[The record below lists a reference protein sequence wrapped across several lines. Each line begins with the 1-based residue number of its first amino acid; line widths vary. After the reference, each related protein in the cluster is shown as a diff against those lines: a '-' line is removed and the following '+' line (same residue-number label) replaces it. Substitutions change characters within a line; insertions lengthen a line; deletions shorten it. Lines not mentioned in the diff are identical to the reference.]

1 MNREGPPAGEGDP
14 RAGPEVVLGTIE
26 RVTYSDPTSLYSVLK
41 IDPEKGCK
49 IPEGRGPFR
58 PVRVTAVGRVEAPS
72 EGVRVR
78 LEGRWTEHKSHGLQ
92 FEFEHL
98 EVLQPRDRYGL
109 VRYLSSSRFPG
120 IGEKT
125 AERIVEKLGDN
136 ALEVILADP
145 QKLATVRGLKLA
157 TREALVAS
165 LFAEAGTH
173 RANVFLREM
182 GLGPQQS
189 SAVIRKLGLD
199 CEAQIRADPYVLASG
214 IPGIGFAIADRA
226 RAALEIAADDP
237 RRARAGVLHALR
249 LASEEGHTL
258 LPRERLLETAQALFG
273 ESIPLAALETALG
286 ALVERRDLVEEGGRL
301 WLPHLYHCESEL
313 ASNLARLLAL
323 APVRPLADARGLA
336 AAEQRAGLELHPL
349 QREAVLGLLSA
360 PVGLLTGGPGVGKTT
375 IVRFVVSL
383 AEAAGARV
391 LLASPTGRAAKRLSE
406 ATGREAQTIH
416 RLLGYDPI
424 GQGFLHDAQNPLEG
438 DLVIV
443 DEISMLDVVLAHH
456 LLKAIAA
463 PTRIL
468 FVGDP
473 NQLPSVGPGNVLH
486 DLLGSQVVP
495 TFRLTHIY
503 RQSQGSLI
511 VTNAHRILDGE
522 EPEFP
527 EPGDRKADFYFFPAD
542 DPVKCAERVV
552 EVVTQRIPQ
561 NFGLDWTRD
570 VQVLAPMYK
579 GECGVDALNERLR
592 EERAKTLTTVRELR
606 QGARIWRVGDRVIHT
621 RNDYEKDV
629 FNGDMGEIARVND
642 DNTLVVKFP
651 EREVH
656 YTGAEVGDLQP
667 AFAITVHRS
676 QGGEFPAVVFPLVTQ
691 HYVMLQRHLL
701 YTAITRAK
709 QLVVLVGSRRALRMA
724 IENAEQN
731 QRESA
736 LAGRLAKLSRPLP
749 SASPTTPGA
758 S

>member
-1 MNREGPPAGEGDP
+1 
-14 RAGPEVVLGTIE
+14 
-26 RVTYSDPTSLYSVLK
+26 
-41 IDPEKGCK
+41 
-49 IPEGRGPFR
+49 
-58 PVRVTAVGRVEAPS
+58 
-72 EGVRVR
+72 
-78 LEGRWTEHKSHGLQ
+78 
-92 FEFEHL
+92 
-98 EVLQPRDRYGL
+98 
-109 VRYLSSSRFPG
+109 
-120 IGEKT
+120 
-125 AERIVEKLGDN
+125 
-136 ALEVILADP
+136 
-145 QKLATVRGLKLA
+145 
-157 TREALVAS
+157 
-165 LFAEAGTH
+165 
-173 RANVFLREM
+173 
-182 GLGPQQS
+182 
-189 SAVIRKLGLD
+189 
-199 CEAQIRADPYVLASG
+199 VLASG

-273 ESIPLAALETALG
+273 ESIPLAALETALT
-286 ALVERRDLVEEGGRL
+286 ALVERRDLVEEDGKL

-313 ASNLARLLAL
+313 AQNLARLLAL
-323 APVRPLADARGLA
+323 APVRPLADARALA

-383 AEAAGARV
+383 AEASGARV

-406 ATGREAQTIH
+406 ATGGDAQTIH
-416 RLLGYDPI
+416 RLLGYDPV

-456 LLKAIAA
+456 LLKAVAA

-486 DLLGSQVVP
+486 DLLGSHVVP

-561 NFGLDWTRD
+561 NFGLDWTKD

-592 EERAKTLTTVRELR
+592 DERAKTLTTVRELR
-606 QGARIWRVGDRVIHT
+606 QGTRIWRVGDRVIHT
-621 RNDYEKDV
+621 RNDYEKEV

-642 DNTLVVKFP
+642 DNTLVVRFP

-691 HYVMLQRHLL
+691 HYVMLQRHLF
-701 YTAITRAK
+701 YTAVTRAK
-709 QLVVLVGSRRALRMA
+709 KLVVLVGSKRALRMA

-736 LAGRLAKLSRPLP
+736 LAGRLAKLREGRS
-749 SASPTTPGA
+749 
-758 S
+758 

>member
-1 MNREGPPAGEGDP
+1 MNRERPAGKEGPPEGG
-14 RAGPEVVLGTIE
+14 REVVQGTIE
-26 RVTYSDPTSLYSVLK
+26 RVTYSDPTSLYTVLK
-41 IDPEKGCK
+41 LDPEKGYT

-72 EGVRVR
+72 EGIRVR

-92 FEFEHL
+92 FEFEIL

-120 IGEKT
+120 VGEKT
-125 AERIVEKLGDN
+125 AERIVEKLGEK

-145 QKLATVRGLKLA
+145 KSLIGVRGLKLE
-157 TREALVAS
+157 TREALVAA

-189 SAVIRKLGLD
+189 AAVIRKLGVD
-199 CEAQIRADPYVLASG
+199 CEALIRADPYVLANG

-258 LPRERLLETAQALFG
+258 LHRERLLATARELFG
-273 ESIPLAALETALG
+273 ETIPIEALESAV
-286 ALVERRDLVEEGGRL
+286 AVLVEQRNLVEEDGKL
-301 WLPHLYHCESEL
+301 WLPHLHHCESEL
-313 ASNLARLLAL
+313 AKNLARLLAL
-323 APVRPLADARGLA
+323 APVRPLADARALELA
-336 AAEQRAGLELHPL
+336 EKRSGIELHPL

-383 AEAAGARV
+383 AESVGTRV

-406 ATGREAQTIH
+406 ATGGDAQTIH
-416 RLLGYDPI
+416 RMLGYDPVD
-424 GQGFLHDAQNPLEG
+424 QGFLHDAQNPLEA

-456 LLKAIAA
+456 LLKAVAV

-486 DLLGSQVVP
+486 DMLNSGVVP
-495 TFRLTHIY
+495 TFRLTRIY
-503 RQSQGSLI
+503 RQSQNSLI
-511 VTNAHRILDGE
+511 VSNAHRILDGE
-522 EPEFP
+522 EPELP
-527 EPGDRKADFYFFPAD
+527 EAGDRKADFYFFPAED
-542 DPVKCAERVV
+542 ALKCAERVV

-592 EERAKTLTTVRELR
+592 EERAKTLKTVRELR
-606 QGARIWRVGDRVIHT
+606 QGVRVWRVGDRVIHT
-621 RNDYEKDV
+621 RNDYEKEV
-629 FNGDMGEIARVND
+629 FNGDMGEIVRVGD
-642 DNTLVVKFP
+642 DNSLVVRFP
-651 EREVH
+651 EREVP

-701 YTAITRAK
+701 YTAVTRAK
-709 QLVVLVGSRRALRMA
+709 KLVVLVGSRRALKMA
-724 IENAEQN
+724 IDNAEQGR
-731 QRESA
+731 RESA
-736 LAGRLAKLSRPLP
+736 LAERLHTLR
-749 SASPTTPGA
+749 G
-758 S
+758 

>member
-1 MNREGPPAGEGDP
+1 MNRERTPGKEGDP
-14 RAGPEVVLGTIE
+14 GSGLEVVQGTIE
-26 RVTYSDPTSLYSVLK
+26 RVTYADPTSLYSVLK
-41 IDPEKGCK
+41 IDPEKGYV
-49 IPEGRGPFR
+49 IPAGHGPFR
-58 PVRVTAVGRVEAPS
+58 PERVTAVGRVDAPS

-78 LEGRWTEHKSHGLQ
+78 LEGRWTEHRSHGLQ
-92 FEFEHL
+92 FEFEQL

-136 ALEVILADP
+136 ALDVILADP
-145 QKLATVRGLKLA
+145 KKLIGVRGLKLE
-157 TREALVAS
+157 TREALVAA

-189 SAVIRKLGLD
+189 AAVIRKLGLD
-199 CEAQIRADPYVLASG
+199 CEAKIRADPYVLASG

-226 RAALEIAADDP
+226 RAALEITADDP

-258 LPRERLLETAQALFG
+258 LGRERLLENAQSLFG
-273 ESIPLAALETALG
+273 ETIPLATLESAIA
-286 ALVERRDLVEEGGRL
+286 ALVEQHDLVEEDGKL

-313 ASNLARLLAL
+313 ARNLARLLAL
-323 APVRPLADARGLA
+323 APVQPLADARALA
-336 AAEQRAGLELHPL
+336 AAEQRSSIELHPL

-383 AEAAGARV
+383 AEAAGCRV

-406 ATGREAQTIH
+406 ATGGDAQTIH
-416 RLLGYDPI
+416 RLLGYDPVD
-424 GQGFLHDAQNPLEG
+424 QGFLHDAQNPLEG

-456 LLKAIAA
+456 LLKAVAV

-486 DLLGSQVVP
+486 DMLNSKVVP
-495 TFRLTHIY
+495 TFRLTRIY

-511 VTNAHRILDGE
+511 VSNAHRILDGE
-522 EPEFP
+522 EPELP
-527 EPGDRKADFYFFPAD
+527 EPGDRKSDFYFFPAD
-542 DPVKCAERVV
+542 DPLKCAERVV

-561 NFGLDWTRD
+561 NFGLDWTKD

-592 EERAKTLTTVRELR
+592 EERAKTLKTVRELR
-606 QGARIWRVGDRVIHT
+606 QGTRVWRVGDRVIHT
-621 RNDYEKDV
+621 RNDYEKEV
-629 FNGDMGEIARVND
+629 FNGDMGEIVRVTDENG
-642 DNTLVVKFP
+642 LVVRFP
-651 EREVH
+651 EREVP

-701 YTAITRAK
+701 YTAVTRAK
-709 QLVVLVGSRRALRMA
+709 QLVVLVGSRRALGMA
-724 IENAEQN
+724 IENAEQG

-736 LAGRLAKLSRPLP
+736 LAERLARLVTSR
-749 SASPTTPGA
+749 A
-758 S
+758 

>member
-1 MNREGPPAGEGDP
+1 MNRDETPAREGDP
-14 RAGPEVVLGTIE
+14 SPGREVVQGTVE
-26 RVTYSDPTSLYSVLK
+26 RVTYADATSLYTVLK
-41 IDPEKGCK
+41 IDPEKGYD
-49 IPEGRGPFR
+49 IPAGRGPFR
-58 PVRVTAVGRVEAPS
+58 PTRVTAVGRVDAPT

-78 LEGRWTEHKSHGLQ
+78 LEGRWTEHKNHGLQ
-92 FEFEHL
+92 FEFELL

-125 AERIVEKLGDN
+125 AERIVEKLGDK

-145 QKLATVRGLKLA
+145 KSLIGVRGLKLE
-157 TREALVAS
+157 TREALVGA

-173 RANVFLREM
+173 RANVFLREL

-189 SAVIRKLGLD
+189 AAVIRKLGLE
-199 CEAQIRADPYVLASG
+199 CEALIRNDPYVLASG
-214 IPGIGFAIADRA
+214 IPGIGFALADRA
-226 RAALEIAADDP
+226 RAALEIAVDDP

-258 LPRERLLETAQALFG
+258 LARERLLQNAQALFG
-273 ESIPLAALETALG
+273 DAIPLEALESALG
-286 ALVERRDLVEEGGRL
+286 VLVEQRNLVEEEGKL

-313 ASNLARLLAL
+313 AKNLARLLAL
-323 APVRPLADARGLA
+323 APVRPLADARALA
-336 AAEQRAGLELHPL
+336 AAEQRSGIELHPL
-349 QREAVLGLLSA
+349 QREAVLGLLAA
-360 PVGLLTGGPGVGKTT
+360 PVALLTGGPGVGKTT

-383 AEAAGARV
+383 AESVGTRV

-406 ATGREAQTIH
+406 ATGGDAQTIH
-416 RLLGYDPI
+416 RMLGYDPV
-424 GQGFLHDAQNPLEG
+424 GQGFLHDAQNPLEA

-443 DEISMLDVVLAHH
+443 DEISMLDVVLGHH
-456 LLKAIAA
+456 LLKAVAA

-486 DLLGSQVVP
+486 DMLGSQVVP
-495 TFRLTHIY
+495 TYRLTHIY

-522 EPEFP
+522 EPELP
-527 EPGDRKADFYFFPAD
+527 EPGDRKSDFYFFPAD
-542 DPVKCAERVV
+542 DALKCAERVV

-561 NFGLDWTRD
+561 TFGLDWTKD

-592 EERAKTLTTVRELR
+592 EERAKSFKTVRELR
-606 QGARIWRVGDRVIHT
+606 QGARVWRVGDRVIHT
-621 RNDYEKDV
+621 RNDYEKEV
-629 FNGDMGEIARVND
+629 FNGDMGEIVRVGD
-642 DNTLVVKFP
+642 DNSLVVRFP
-651 EREVH
+651 EREVP

-701 YTAITRAK
+701 YTAVTRAK
-709 QLVVLVGSRRALRMA
+709 RLVVLVGSKRALRMA
-724 IENAEQN
+724 IDNAEQGS
-731 QRESA
+731 RESA
-736 LAGRLAKLSRPLP
+736 LAKKLADLRS
-749 SASPTTPGA
+749 
-758 S
+758 